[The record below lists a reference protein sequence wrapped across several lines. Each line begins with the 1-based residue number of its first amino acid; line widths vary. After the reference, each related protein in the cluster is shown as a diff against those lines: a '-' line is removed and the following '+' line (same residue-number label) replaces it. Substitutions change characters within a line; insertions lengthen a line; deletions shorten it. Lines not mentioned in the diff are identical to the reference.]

1 MIKVSRIAY
10 VTLET
15 ADIERQLDYYQR
27 VMGLYLAV
35 RDAGRA
41 YLVTR
46 VGELAVILCQGPA
59 ARCARLSFLLAPTI
73 DLATAERELAKEGIT
88 ARANQDAQPNT
99 PASLVFED
107 LNGTE
112 IELLAQT
119 KFLPVKAGPGIS
131 PFKLGHVAF
140 IVDDPVAT
148 AAFYETVL
156 GFRVS
161 DWVDRFFVFMRCG
174 PDHHTVNFLKSEQR
188 RMHHFAFEMRDAAHL
203 TESCDVLG
211 REKLEIIWGPVRH
224 GPGHNIATYHLNTD
238 GLMIEL
244 YTELDRMSDE
254 EHGYFDPKPWHE
266 EFPQKPKT
274 WVGRTRRDVWGPAIP
289 SNFLLQGY

>member
-1 MIKVSRIAY
+1 MIKTSRILY
-10 VTLET
+10 ITLET
-15 ADIERQLDYYQR
+15 PDVERQLDYYQR
-27 VMGLYLAV
+27 IMGLDLAA
-35 RDAGRA
+35 RDAGNA
-41 YLVTR
+41 YLATR
-46 VGELAVILCQGPA
+46 VGELAVVLRHGPV
-59 ARCARLSFLLAPTI
+59 ARCARLTFQIVPET
-73 DLATAERELAKEGIT
+73 DLTTAKRELAKEGISAQLHKDSQLT
-88 ARANQDAQPNT
+88 APQ
-99 PASLVFED
+99 SLIFKD

-112 IELLAQT
+112 IELLSETA
-119 KFLPVKAGPGIS
+119 FLSVKAGPGIS

-140 IVDDPVAT
+140 IVDDPVLT
-148 AAFYETVL
+148 ADFYERVL

-174 PDHHTVNFLKSEQR
+174 PDHHTVNFLKSEQQ

-211 REKLEIIWGPVRH
+211 HEKLEIIWGPVRH

-244 YTELDRMSDE
+244 FTELDRMSDE
-254 EHGYFDPKPWHE
+254 AHGNFDPKPWHE
-266 EFPQKPKT
+266 NRPQKPKT
-274 WVGRTRRDVWGPAIP
+274 WVGQTRRDVWGPAIP